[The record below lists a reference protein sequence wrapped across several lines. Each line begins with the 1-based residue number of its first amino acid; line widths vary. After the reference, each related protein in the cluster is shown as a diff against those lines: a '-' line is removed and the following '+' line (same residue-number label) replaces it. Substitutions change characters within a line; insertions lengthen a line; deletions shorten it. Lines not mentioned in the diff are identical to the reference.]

1 MKKVLGCII
10 CLFITGILI
19 FPALSSSLAQSA
31 PASETSEPGKSEKED
46 LGEWWL
52 RNPLTYKPMPEQ
64 FLYHL
69 EATYD
74 WTRDTGNQTSDNHSL
89 SALLTLRKKIFT
101 YNIRYTFDKQDT
113 AKRGDP
119 PRQDM
124 NVTLRKSTKH
134 EIHNDFRVAL
144 TDRLFF
150 SPGMFWL
157 EDDYAQIK
165 DRYTYYA
172 GFGYALIRE
181 PRLLVN
187 VFGAYA
193 YEELDYISDYHE
205 VYKLLEDWE
214 KADGAPD
221 YDPGTKRSKMVYLY
235 EDVRFYLTRSVALN
249 QSLKYF
255 RDTDDGDKY
264 RWNLSVGADIMITQ
278 HVLATLTYNE
288 DYDNA
293 PESIMGLRK
302 RDTSIS
308 AGVKLSF

>member
-1 MKKVLGCII
+1 MKKVSGYVL
-10 CLFITGILI
+10 CLFIAGILV
-19 FPALSSSLAQSA
+19 FPALPSAQEQGSQ
-31 PASETSEPGKSEKED
+31 PAETSETGKAAD

-52 RNPLTYKPMPEQ
+52 RNPLTYKPVPEQ

-69 EATYD
+69 EADYS
-74 WTRDTGNQTSDNHSL
+74 WTRNTGNQTDDSHSL

-101 YNIRYTFDKQDT
+101 YNLRYTFDKQNS
-113 AKRGDP
+113 AKRGNP
-119 PRQDM
+119 PKQDM

-144 TDRLFF
+144 TEHLFF
-150 SPGMFWL
+150 SPGIFWL
-157 EDDYAQIK
+157 EDDYSQIK

-172 GFGYALIRE
+172 GFGYALVPH
-181 PRLLVN
+181 PRLRVN

-193 YEELDYISDYHE
+193 YEELDYIDDYHE

-214 KADGAPD
+214 KEASAPD
-221 YDPGTKRSKMVYLY
+221 YDPGTKRSKLIYLY

-249 QSLKYF
+249 HSMKYF
-255 RDTDDGDKY
+255 RDTDDSDKY
-264 RWNLSVGADIMITQ
+264 RWNFSVGADIKITE
-278 HVLATLTYNE
+278 HILATFNYNE

-302 RDTSIS
+302 RDTSIG

>member
-1 MKKVLGCII
+1 MKKVSSCIS
-10 CLFITGILI
+10 CLLIMSILV
-19 FPALSSSLAQSA
+19 FPLSSSAQQQGDEQ
-31 PASETSEPGKSEKED
+31 PAAGSGAESGKPD

-52 RNPLTYKPMPEQ
+52 RNPLTYKPVPED

-74 WTRDTGNQTSDNHSL
+74 WTRNTGNQTDDNHSMSAQL
-89 SALLTLRKKIFT
+89 SLRKKIFT
-101 YNIRYTFDKQDT
+101 YNIRYTFDKQNS
-113 AKRGDP
+113 AKRDDP
-119 PRQDM
+119 PNQERDKI
-124 NVTLRKSTKH
+124 LRKSTKH
-134 EIHNDFRVAL
+134 EVHNDFRVAL

-165 DRYTYYA
+165 DRNTYYA
-172 GFGYALIRE
+172 GFGYTVIRQ

-205 VYKLLEDWE
+205 IYALLEDWE
-214 KADGAPD
+214 KANEVKD
-221 YDPGTKRSKMVYLY
+221 YEPGTKKSNMIYLY

-249 QSLKYF
+249 HSMKYF
-255 RDTDDGDKY
+255 RDISDGDKY
-264 RWNLSVGADIMITQ
+264 RWNFSVGADFKITE
-278 HVLATLTYNE
+278 HILGTVSYKE

-293 PESIMGLRK
+293 PETIMGLRK
-302 RDTSIS
+302 RDTAIG
-308 AGVKLSF
+308 AGIKLSF